1 MTSQWKLRV
10 MDGGNLTHKED
21 RRDMVDIKYVP
32 CNVCLK
38 CKGATCKWYEFSFIC
53 NGLAE
58 SGFFRNFCK
67 AVWGVD

>member
-1 MTSQWKLRV
+1 
-10 MDGGNLTHKED
+10 MDGGNLTHNED

-32 CNVCLK
+32 CNVCQK

-58 SGFFRNFCK
+58 RGLKS
-67 AVWGVD
+67 